1 MPKLSEML
9 PSKFLKQ
16 ADFPQ
21 PALVYLSH
29 ISKEKVNQ
37 DNEPDEYKYVG
48 HFREHEKPLVLNT
61 TNLNALSLIFNSE
74 DSDDW
79 KGECVI
85 YCDPNV
91 SFGGKLVGG
100 LRLRKAKNQA
110 ARGVEPQMARGAPEK
125 MAEVAAREQAKK
137 PSAIEELEDDI
148 PF

>member
-1 MPKLSEML
+1 MPKLHDML

-16 ADFPQ
+16 ADVPA
-21 PALVYLSH
+21 PALVFLSH
-29 ISKEKVNQ
+29 ITKEQVNQ
-37 DNEPDEYKYVG
+37 ENEPEEYKWVA
-48 HFREHEKPLVLNT
+48 HFREFDRPLVLNT

-85 YCDPNV
+85 YTDPNV

-100 LRLRKAKNQA
+100 LRVRKAKNQG
-110 ARGVEPQMARGAPEK
+110 ARSAPEK
-125 MAEVAAREQAKK
+125 LAELAARQQSQPK
-137 PSAIEELEDDI
+137 PVPSSSFDDMDSDV

>member
-1 MPKLSEML
+1 MPKLAEML

-16 ADFPQ
+16 ADVPQ
-21 PALVYLSH
+21 PALVYLTR
-29 ISKEKVNQ
+29 ISKEQVNQ
-37 DNEPDEYKYVG
+37 ENEPEEHKWVA
-48 HFREHEKPLVLNT
+48 HFREFDRPLVLNT

-79 KGECVI
+79 RGECVI
-85 YCDPNV
+85 YTDPNV

-110 ARGVEPQMARGAPEK
+110 ARAEGSQPARSAPEK

-137 PSAIEELEDDI
+137 PAPIEELEDDI

>member
-1 MPKLSEML
+1 MPKLAEML

-16 ADFPQ
+16 ADVPQ
-21 PALVYLSH
+21 PALVDLTR
-29 ISKEKVNQ
+29 ISKEQVNQ
-37 DNEPDEYKYVG
+37 ENDPEEHKWVA
-48 HFREHEKPLVLNT
+48 HFREFDRPLVLNT
-61 TNLNALSLIFNSE
+61 TNLNALSLIFGSE

-85 YCDPNV
+85 YTDPNV

-100 LRLRKAKNQA
+100 LRVRKAKNQA
-110 ARGVEPQMARGAPEK
+110 ARSAPDK
-125 MAEVAAREQAKK
+125 MAEVAAREQARK